1 VSTSSLPNVAAPSHH
16 VAASNDGAVLL
27 DIEHD
32 RLLKLNQTGTEIWE
46 MLKVGETE
54 AQIALKIAERY
65 GIDQKRAADDVRRLV
80 GRIAALGIGPA
91 RSTFV
96 DQAIPSNKCN
106 APLSYPW
113 YGQRGDETPP
123 QPKRATVFFAVIG
136 LAAFDLVLWL
146 LSLKA
151 LCSFVENWPFR
162 PAKAPDSLTIGQVCS
177 AVEKASIWYPRKAM
191 CLQRSAI
198 TTCLL
203 RSMGIRAC
211 LTIGARPMPLL
222 AHAWVEVD
230 GAVVNDWP
238 RVKTFYRSLVSY

>member
-1 VSTSSLPNVAAPSHH
+1 MSLPSQLNVGALDLYA
-16 VAASNDGAVLL
+16 AASKDGAVLL

-32 RLLKLNQTGTEIWE
+32 RLLKLNRTGAEIWE
-46 MLKVGETE
+46 MLKARETE

-65 GIDQKRAADDVRRLV
+65 GIDQKKVAEDVRRLV
-80 GRIAALGIGPA
+80 AKISELGIGPV
-91 RSTFV
+91 RSTLV
-96 DQAIPSNKCN
+96 GQPISTDKGKAQ
-106 APLSYPW
+106 LSYPW
-113 YGQRGDETPP
+113 YGLRGDETPP
-123 QPKRATVFFAVIG
+123 QPKRATVFFALLG
-136 LAAFDLVLWL
+136 LAAFDLVLWV

-151 LCSFVENWPFR
+151 LCSLVKNWPFR
-162 PAKAPDSLTIGQVCS
+162 PANSPDSLVIGKVCS
-177 AVEKASIWYPRKAM
+177 AVEKACVWYPRRAL

-203 RSMGIRAC
+203 RSMGIRAR

-238 RVKTFYRSLVSY
+238 RVTTFYRSLVSY